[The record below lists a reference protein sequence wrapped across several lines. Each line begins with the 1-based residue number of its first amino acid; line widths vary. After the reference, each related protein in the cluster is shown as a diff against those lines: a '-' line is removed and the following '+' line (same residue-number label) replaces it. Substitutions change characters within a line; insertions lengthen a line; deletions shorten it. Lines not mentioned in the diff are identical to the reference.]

1 MARFWGFPSSL
12 GTMAR
17 MKYRLAKHARAR
29 SRGGASA
36 LNREKFLRIGCLNA
50 DGWNEQTEYDVTMAI
65 EAKNLDIFTV
75 VETHSMKGDSGR
87 NKKKINVPGFKV
99 FEAERDRGN
108 QDKRGGG
115 IAVLVRE
122 AP

>member
-50 DGWNEQTEYDVTMAI
+50 DGWNEQTEYDVSMAI

-75 VETHSMKGDSGR
+75 VEIRFHSATLILKSTSETYR
-87 NKKKINVPGFKV
+87 LN
-99 FEAERDRGN
+99 R
-108 QDKRGGG
+108 
-115 IAVLVRE
+115 
-122 AP
+122 